1 MCTRPIVGISW
12 VIGINVRQRSI
23 HIHNDGFGIIFPHH
37 DGSNRF
43 WNTRN
48 NGLDFRKLC
57 SLTIHYAIR
66 NICSPH
72 RHTYVRTKKL
82 LAERSAH
89 CVSQIS
95 VPGSKLTIQ
104 VCIIHNNIL
113 TAIQRLTNK
122 VQFDTRDQ
130 SLLFGRQHRFTHHSE
145 HGPDQI
151 TGHDKCIRLGSRVG
165 GFSRTGNTPKNF
177 YMCHQLITST
187 LVSLSKDTT
196 FVPNQMVEWRLAES
210 KSRDNVPVHVSESV
224 CVTPSRTLRT
234 FRVTLTCLPFGI
246 IATI

>member
-12 VIGINVRQRSI
+12 VIRIVVCQRPVYV
-23 HIHNDGFGIIFPHH
+23 HNEGFRAIFPHH
-37 DGSNRF
+37 YGSNWLRQ
-43 WNTRN
+43 TGY

-57 SLTIHYAIR
+57 SLTVHHAIR
-66 NICSPH
+66 NVGSPH
-72 RHTYVRTKKL
+72 RHIYVHTKKL

-151 TGHDKCIRLGSRVG
+151 TGHNNCIRLSSCVS

-177 YMCHQLITST
+177 NMCH
-187 LVSLSKDTT
+187 
-196 FVPNQMVEWRLAES
+196 
-210 KSRDNVPVHVSESV
+210 
-224 CVTPSRTLRT
+224 
-234 FRVTLTCLPFGI
+234 
-246 IATI
+246 